1 MGGHQIR
8 ETEGHS
14 PEYSPALSSGISVH
28 LETAVSELGVCG
40 VVEGVKKLYK
50 KFLQIRNEKAN
61 NPIEK

>member
-40 VVEGVKKLYK
+40 VVEGVIPWAGGLREGWND
-50 KFLQIRNEKAN
+50 LQEA
-61 NPIEK
+61 

>member
-40 VVEGVKKLYK
+40 VVEGVIAWAGGLREGWND
-50 KFLQIRNEKAN
+50 LQEA
-61 NPIEK
+61 